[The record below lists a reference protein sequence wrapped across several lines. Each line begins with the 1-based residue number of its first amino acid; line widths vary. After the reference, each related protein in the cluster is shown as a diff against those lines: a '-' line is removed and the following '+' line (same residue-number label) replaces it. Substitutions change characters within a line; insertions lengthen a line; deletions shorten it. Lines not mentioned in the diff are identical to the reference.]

1 VEINLKK
8 LLIAVIGFLLI
19 FIGILLLVLP
29 GPGILLIILG
39 LLVLATEF
47 TWAKTIYDKFKK
59 WLKKK

>member
-1 VEINLKK
+1 MEINLKK